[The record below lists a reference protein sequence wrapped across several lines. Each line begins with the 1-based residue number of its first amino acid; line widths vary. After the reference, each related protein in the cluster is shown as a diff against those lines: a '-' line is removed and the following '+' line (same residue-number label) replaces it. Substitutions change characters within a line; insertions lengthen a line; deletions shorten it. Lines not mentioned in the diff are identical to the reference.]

1 MNPRARPRVSLKGV
15 IRLIKEELKQIYYI
29 NKEILMWQ
37 KELDRIEC
45 KSLVKGQEITDM
57 PFGSGTSDKVA
68 DRATEKADIEAVI
81 KGLLAKIQIQR
92 RKIIDYIESI
102 DDSLLRQV
110 MFLRNVSCMSWNQV
124 ACELGS
130 SENCVKQ
137 MYSRHFRSEE
147 KGS

>member
-1 MNPRARPRVSLKGV
+1 MT
-15 IRLIKEELKQIYYI
+15 KEELKKIYYI

-37 KELDRIEC
+37 KELDRLQC

-68 DRATEKADIEAVI
+68 DLAIEIVDTKAVI
-81 KGLLAKIQIQR
+81 KGMLAEIQIQR
-92 RKIIDYIESI
+92 RKIIDYIEDI

-124 ACELGS
+124 ACELGNT
-130 SENCVKQ
+130 ENCVKQ
-137 MYSRHFRSEE
+137 MYSRHFRKDGIDGEH
-147 KGS
+147 KH